1 MTNAFRFAP
10 APRALR
16 ALLGGALLTVA
27 GLAPLSAHAL
37 DIKLGH
43 VLAPSHSWNKA
54 AEGFAAEV
62 KEKTA
67 GRVNFVLFPSGQ
79 LGNEK
84 TMPAPADHV
93 VARPSRFVAAADRAE
108 VRRGRTA
115 LHVDHLRAGLQGLRR
130 RTGRR
135 PVQAG
140 RQEEPGHPVLVGE
153 RLPPRHQ
160 QPRPGRQAGRPRRPE
175 DPRHARQD
183 APGLPFTALGAKSRL
198 PAFGE
203 LYSALQ
209 QKVFDAQE
217 NPLSII
223 YTSSFFEVQKYL
235 SLTGHV
241 WGPANLIIS
250 KPIWNRLSAED
261 KQVVQAAADKWRDA
275 QRKMISEG
283 DQQFIAQLKEKG
295 MQVNEVDK
303 PAFAAAVEPVW
314 KTYSVTY
321 GPELMALVQK
331 YREAK

>member
-1 MTNAFRFAP
+1 MTHAP
-10 APRALR
+10 QTFRALI
-16 ALLGGALLTVA
+16 GGALVA
-27 GLAPLSAHAL
+27 MAGFAPLSAHAL

-62 KEKTA
+62 KEKTD

-84 TMPAPADHV
+84 TMLEGLQIGSQGAAIIGSGSLQPIEPKFGVVELPYSWSSSQQAYKAFDGELGAALAKLADKKNLTIISWWENGFRHVTNNRGAIAKPAD
-93 VARPSRFVAAADRAE
+93 
-108 VRRGRTA
+108 
-115 LHVDHLRAGLQGLRR
+115 LAGLKTRV
-130 RTGRR
+130 T
-135 PVQAG
+135 PDKM
-140 RQEEPGHPVLVGE
+140 
-153 RLPPRHQ
+153 RL
-160 QPRPGRQAGRPRRPE
+160 
-175 DPRHARQD
+175 DT
-183 APGLPFTALGAKSRL
+183 FTALGANPAPL
-198 PAFGE
+198 AFGE

-241 WGPANLIIS
+241 WGPASLIIS
-250 KPIWNRLSAED
+250 KPVWNRISADD
-261 KQVVQAAADKWRDA
+261 KKVVQAAADKWRDA
-275 QRKMISEG
+275 QRKMITDG
-283 DQQFIAQLKEKG
+283 DQQFVAQLKEKG

-303 PAFAAAVEPVW
+303 TAFAAAVQPVW

-331 YREAK
+331 YREAQ

>member
-1 MTNAFRFAP
+1 MTFAHRKL
-10 APRALR
+10 AS
-16 ALLGGALLTVA
+16 LLGAALFAGAA
-27 GLAPLSAHAL
+27 LAPLSAHAL

-62 KEKTA
+62 KEKTN

-84 TMPAPADHV
+84 TMLEGLQIGSQGAAIIGSGSLQPIEPKFGVVELPYTWSTSQQAYKAFDGDLGAALAKLADKKNLTIISWWENGFRHVTNNRGAVSKPAD
-93 VARPSRFVAAADRAE
+93 
-108 VRRGRTA
+108 
-115 LHVDHLRAGLQGLRR
+115 LAGLKTRV
-130 RTGRR
+130 T
-135 PVQAG
+135 PDKM
-140 RQEEPGHPVLVGE
+140 
-153 RLPPRHQ
+153 RL
-160 QPRPGRQAGRPRRPE
+160 
-175 DPRHARQD
+175 DT
-183 APGLPFTALGAKSRL
+183 FTALGANPAPL
-198 PAFGE
+198 AFGE

-241 WGPANLIIS
+241 WGPASLIIS
-250 KPIWNRLSAED
+250 KPVWNRISADD
-261 KQVVQAAADKWRDA
+261 KKIVQAAADKWRDA
-275 QRKMISEG
+275 QRKMISDS
-283 DQQFIAQLKEKG
+283 DQQLVAQLKDKG
-295 MQVNEVDK
+295 MQVNDVDK
-303 PAFAAAVEPVW
+303 AAFAAAVEPVW

>member
-1 MTNAFRFAP
+1 MTYAHHKKP
-10 APRALR
+10 S
-16 ALLGGALLTVA
+16 LLAAALLTFA

-84 TMPAPADHV
+84 TMLEGLQIGSQGAAIIGSGSLQPIEPKFGVVELPYTWSTSQQAYKAFDGELGEALAKLADKKNLTIISWWENGFRHV
-93 VARPSRFVAAADRAE
+93 TNNRGAVAKPSD
-108 VRRGRTA
+108 
-115 LHVDHLRAGLQGLRR
+115 LAGLKTRV
-130 RTGRR
+130 T
-135 PVQAG
+135 PDKM
-140 RQEEPGHPVLVGE
+140 
-153 RLPPRHQ
+153 RL
-160 QPRPGRQAGRPRRPE
+160 
-175 DPRHARQD
+175 DT
-183 APGLPFTALGAKSRL
+183 FTALGANPAPL
-198 PAFGE
+198 AFGE

-250 KPIWNRLSAED
+250 KPVWNRISADD
-261 KQVVQAAADKWRDA
+261 KKIVQAAADKWRDA
-275 QRKMISEG
+275 QRQMITDG
-283 DQQFIAQLKEKG
+283 DQQYIAQLKEKG

-303 PAFAAAVEPVW
+303 AAFAAAVEPVW

>member
-1 MTNAFRFAP
+1 MTHAP
-10 APRALR
+10 QTFRALI
-16 ALLGGALLTVA
+16 GGALVA
-27 GLAPLSAHAL
+27 MAGFAPLSAHAL

-62 KEKTA
+62 KEKTD

-84 TMPAPADHV
+84 TMLEGLQIGSQGAAIIGSGSLQPIEPKFGVVELPYSWSSSQQAYKAFDGDLGAALAKLADKKNLTIISWWENGFRHVTNNRGAIAKPAD
-93 VARPSRFVAAADRAE
+93 
-108 VRRGRTA
+108 
-115 LHVDHLRAGLQGLRR
+115 LAGLKTRV
-130 RTGRR
+130 T
-135 PVQAG
+135 PDKM
-140 RQEEPGHPVLVGE
+140 
-153 RLPPRHQ
+153 RL
-160 QPRPGRQAGRPRRPE
+160 
-175 DPRHARQD
+175 DT
-183 APGLPFTALGAKSRL
+183 FTALGANPAPL
-198 PAFGE
+198 AFGE

-241 WGPANLIIS
+241 WGPASLIIS
-250 KPIWNRLSAED
+250 KPVWNRISADD
-261 KQVVQAAADKWRDA
+261 KKVVQAAADKWRDA
-275 QRKMISEG
+275 QRKMITDG
-283 DQQFIAQLKEKG
+283 DQQFVAQLKEKG

-303 PAFAAAVEPVW
+303 AAFAAAVQPVW

-331 YREAK
+331 YREAQ

>member
-1 MTNAFRFAP
+1 MTFAHRKL
-10 APRALR
+10 AS
-16 ALLGGALLTVA
+16 LLGAALFAGAA
-27 GLAPLSAHAL
+27 LAPLSAHAL

-62 KEKTA
+62 KEKTN

-84 TMPAPADHV
+84 TMLEGLQIGSQGAAIIGSGSLQPIEPKFGVVELPYTWSTSQQAYKAFDGELGQALAKLADKKNLTIISWWENGFRHVTNNRGAVNKPAD
-93 VARPSRFVAAADRAE
+93 
-108 VRRGRTA
+108 
-115 LHVDHLRAGLQGLRR
+115 LAGLKTRV
-130 RTGRR
+130 T
-135 PVQAG
+135 PDKM
-140 RQEEPGHPVLVGE
+140 
-153 RLPPRHQ
+153 RL
-160 QPRPGRQAGRPRRPE
+160 
-175 DPRHARQD
+175 DT
-183 APGLPFTALGAKSRL
+183 FTALGANPAPL
-198 PAFGE
+198 AFGE

-241 WGPANLIIS
+241 WGPASLIIS
-250 KPIWNRLSAED
+250 KPVWSRISADD
-261 KQVVQAAADKWRDA
+261 KKVVQAAADKWRDA

-283 DQQFIAQLKEKG
+283 DQQFVAQLKDKG
-295 MQVNEVDK
+295 MQVNDVDK
-303 PAFAAAVEPVW
+303 TAFAAAVEPVW

>member
-1 MTNAFRFAP
+1 MTFAHRKL
-10 APRALR
+10 AS
-16 ALLGGALLTVA
+16 LLGAALFAGAA
-27 GLAPLSAHAL
+27 LAPLSAHAL

-62 KEKTA
+62 KEKTN

-84 TMPAPADHV
+84 TMLEGLQIGSQGAAIIGSGSLQPIEPKFGVVELPYTWSTSQQAYKAFDGDLGAALAKLADKKNLTIISWWENGFRHVTNNRGAVSKPAD
-93 VARPSRFVAAADRAE
+93 
-108 VRRGRTA
+108 
-115 LHVDHLRAGLQGLRR
+115 LAGLKTRV
-130 RTGRR
+130 T
-135 PVQAG
+135 PDKM
-140 RQEEPGHPVLVGE
+140 
-153 RLPPRHQ
+153 RL
-160 QPRPGRQAGRPRRPE
+160 
-175 DPRHARQD
+175 DT
-183 APGLPFTALGAKSRL
+183 FTALGANPAPL
-198 PAFGE
+198 AFGE

-241 WGPANLIIS
+241 WGPASLIIS
-250 KPIWNRLSAED
+250 KPVWNRISADD
-261 KQVVQAAADKWRDA
+261 KKVVQAAADKWRDA
-275 QRKMISEG
+275 QRKMISDS
-283 DQQFIAQLKEKG
+283 DQQFVAQLKDKG
-295 MQVNEVDK
+295 MQVNDVDK
-303 PAFAAAVEPVW
+303 AAFAAAVEPVW

>member
-1 MTNAFRFAP
+1 MTFAHRKL
-10 APRALR
+10 AS
-16 ALLGGALLTVA
+16 LLGAALFAGAA
-27 GLAPLSAHAL
+27 LAPLSAHAL

-62 KEKTA
+62 KEKTN

-84 TMPAPADHV
+84 TMLEGLQIGSQGAAIIGSGSLQPIEPKFGVVELPYTWSTSQQAYKAFDGDLGAALAKLADKKNLTIISWWENGFRHVTNNRGAVNKPAD
-93 VARPSRFVAAADRAE
+93 
-108 VRRGRTA
+108 
-115 LHVDHLRAGLQGLRR
+115 LAGLKTRV
-130 RTGRR
+130 T
-135 PVQAG
+135 PDKM
-140 RQEEPGHPVLVGE
+140 
-153 RLPPRHQ
+153 RL
-160 QPRPGRQAGRPRRPE
+160 
-175 DPRHARQD
+175 DT
-183 APGLPFTALGAKSRL
+183 FTALGANPAPL
-198 PAFGE
+198 AFGE

-241 WGPANLIIS
+241 WGPASLIIS
-250 KPIWNRLSAED
+250 KPVWNRISADD
-261 KQVVQAAADKWRDA
+261 KKVVQAAADKWRDA
-275 QRKMISEG
+275 QRKMISES
-283 DQQFIAQLKEKG
+283 DQQFVAQLKDKG
-295 MQVNEVDK
+295 MQVNDVDK
-303 PAFAAAVEPVW
+303 AAFAAAVEPVW

>member
-1 MTNAFRFAP
+1 MTHAP
-10 APRALR
+10 QTFRALI
-16 ALLGGALLTVA
+16 GGALVA
-27 GLAPLSAHAL
+27 MAGFAPLSAHAL

-62 KEKTA
+62 KEKTD

-84 TMPAPADHV
+84 TMLEGLQIGSQGAAIIGSGSLQPIEPKFGVVELPYSWSSSQQAYKAFDGELGPALAKLADKKNLTIISWWENGFRHVTNNRGAIAKPAD
-93 VARPSRFVAAADRAE
+93 
-108 VRRGRTA
+108 
-115 LHVDHLRAGLQGLRR
+115 LAGLKTRV
-130 RTGRR
+130 T
-135 PVQAG
+135 PDKM
-140 RQEEPGHPVLVGE
+140 
-153 RLPPRHQ
+153 RL
-160 QPRPGRQAGRPRRPE
+160 
-175 DPRHARQD
+175 DT
-183 APGLPFTALGAKSRL
+183 FTALGANPAPL
-198 PAFGE
+198 AFGE

-241 WGPANLIIS
+241 WGPASLIIS
-250 KPIWNRLSAED
+250 KPVWNRISADD
-261 KQVVQAAADKWRDA
+261 KKVVQAAADKWRDA
-275 QRKMISEG
+275 QRKMITDG
-283 DQQFIAQLKEKG
+283 DQQFVAQLKEKG

-303 PAFAAAVEPVW
+303 TAFAAAVQPVW

-331 YREAK
+331 YREAQ

>member
-1 MTNAFRFAP
+1 MTHAP
-10 APRALR
+10 QTFRALI
-16 ALLGGALLTVA
+16 GGALVA
-27 GLAPLSAHAL
+27 MAGFAPLSAHAL

-62 KEKTA
+62 KEKTD

-84 TMPAPADHV
+84 TMLEGLQIGSQGAAIIGSGSLQPIEPKFGVVELPYSWSSSQQAYKAFDGDLGAALAKLADKKNLTIISWWENGFRHVTNNRGAIAKPAD
-93 VARPSRFVAAADRAE
+93 
-108 VRRGRTA
+108 
-115 LHVDHLRAGLQGLRR
+115 LAGLKTRV
-130 RTGRR
+130 T
-135 PVQAG
+135 PDKM
-140 RQEEPGHPVLVGE
+140 
-153 RLPPRHQ
+153 RL
-160 QPRPGRQAGRPRRPE
+160 
-175 DPRHARQD
+175 DT
-183 APGLPFTALGAKSRL
+183 FTALGANPAPL
-198 PAFGE
+198 AFGE

-241 WGPANLIIS
+241 WGPASLIIS
-250 KPIWNRLSAED
+250 KPVWNRISADD
-261 KQVVQAAADKWRDA
+261 KKVVQAAADKWRDA
-275 QRKMISEG
+275 QRKMITDG
-283 DQQFIAQLKEKG
+283 DQQFVAQLKEKG

-303 PAFAAAVEPVW
+303 TAFAAAVQPVW

-331 YREAK
+331 YREAQ